1 MIERKKTKQIHV
13 GNVAIGGDAPIA
25 VQSMCNTPTADVE
38 KTVAQIK
45 ELETLGCE
53 IIRVAVPDKQS
64 AQALS
69 EIKKNI
75 SIPLI
80 ADIHF
85 DYRLALASIENG
97 VDALRINP
105 GNIGK
110 EDFIHEV
117 AKAAKKE
124 HVPIRVGVNSGSLE
138 KEYAHLP
145 KVDAMVESALKNV
158 RLLEKFDFDEIKISI
173 KASDVMTTI
182 EAYEKISQKTDYPL
196 HLGITEAGTIK
207 SGLIKSSVGI
217 GSLLLRGI
225 GDTIRISLTA
235 DPKEEVIAAYELL
248 KSLKLKERGVNLIS
262 CPTCGRTK
270 IDLIGLAQKVE
281 EIVRPINK
289 PLTIAV
295 MGCPVNGPGEAKG
308 ADLGIAGGIGEG
320 YLFKKGEIIKK
331 VSEKDLL
338 DEFKKELYSMIE

>member
-1 MIERKKTKQIHV
+1 MINRKKTKKICV
-13 GNVAIGGDAPIA
+13 GNVEIGGGAPIV
-25 VQSMCNTPTADVE
+25 VQSMCNTPTSDVQ

-45 ELETLGCE
+45 ELESLGCE
-53 IIRVAVPDKQS
+53 IIRVAVPDKQA
-64 AQALS
+64 AQAIK
-69 EIKKNI
+69 EIKENI

-85 DYRLALASIENG
+85 DYRLALLSIENG

-110 EDFIHEV
+110 EDFIKQV
-117 AKAAKKE
+117 AQAAKQK
-124 HVPIRVGVNSGSLE
+124 HIPIRVGVNSGSLE
-138 KEYAHLP
+138 KEYSHLS
-145 KVDAMVESALKNV
+145 KVEAMVESALKNV
-158 RLLEKFDFDEIKISI
+158 SLLEKFDFDDIKISL
-173 KASDVMTTI
+173 KASDVLTTI
-182 EAYEKISQKTDYPL
+182 EAYEKISQKTNYPL

-207 SGLIKSSVGI
+207 SGLIKSSLGI
-217 GSLLLRGI
+217 GSLLLKGI

-248 KSLKLKERGVNLIS
+248 KALKLKKRGVNLIS

-281 EIVRPINK
+281 EIVSTVDK

-295 MGCPVNGPGEAKG
+295 MGCPVNGPGEAKC

-331 VSEKDLL
+331 VDEKDLL
-338 DEFKKELYSMIE
+338 EEFKKELYSMI